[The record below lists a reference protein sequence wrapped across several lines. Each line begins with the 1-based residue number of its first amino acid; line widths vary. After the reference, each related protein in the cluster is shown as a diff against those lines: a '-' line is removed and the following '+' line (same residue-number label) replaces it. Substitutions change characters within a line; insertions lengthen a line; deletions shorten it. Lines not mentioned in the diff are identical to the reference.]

1 MANNKQAE
9 KRNRQREKNRI
20 RNRLVLGSTRTALRK
35 AREAVSSR
43 AGNVSEMIQTAVS
56 TLDRAVSKGV
66 MKRGTAS
73 RLIARLTRP
82 RASA

>member
-35 AREAVSSR
+35 AREAVSSS
-43 AGNVSEMIQTAVS
+43 AGNASEMIQTAVS

-73 RLIARLTRP
+73 RLISRLTRP

>member
-9 KRNRQREKNRI
+9 KRTRQHEKHRL
-20 RNRLVLGSTRTALRK
+20 RNRLVLGTTRTALRK
-35 AREAVSSR
+35 ARAAVASSAGNASELIKTAVSS
-43 AGNVSEMIQTAVS
+43 
-56 TLDRAVSKGV
+56 LDRAVSKGV